1 MGLIRIVKLLLTKVP
16 LKDGIGGRPME
27 SKTEFLRTP
36 GPRPWRL
43 NPTRKRNPVSA
54 VIYDA
59 HDRLVAALAY
69 GNADLIVNA
78 VNAESEASNG

>member
-1 MGLIRIVKLLLTKVP
+1 MGC
-16 LKDGIGGRPME
+16 D
-27 SKTEFLRTP
+27 SEFLRTP

-43 NPTRKRNPVSA
+43 QPTRKRNPVSA

-59 HDRLVAALAY
+59 DGRLVAALAY

-78 VNAESEASNG
+78 VNAESEASHG